1 MITDLYTD
9 SHTAWPAL
17 HNQNEPQAFRFITT
31 KKDAANVH
39 IVNDFI
45 DVWTFNELD
54 LSANKYTQLRF
65 KSATEGREV
74 NTADADVLAMSMAV
88 LTGIAIL
95 F

>member
-1 MITDLYTD
+1 M
-9 SHTAWPAL
+9 S
-17 HNQNEPQAFRFITT
+17 T

-45 DVWTFNELD
+45 DVWTFNTLD

-65 KSATEGREV
+65 KSASEGREV
-74 NTADADVLAMSMAV
+74 VTANADLLALSVAV
-88 LTGIAIL
+88 LTGVAIL